1 MINPYNR
8 IFSFFD
14 YHTYEYFHTQGITTV
29 FYLPLCANTN
39 RLCKESVNTVVPHDI
54 SFVGSLYTE
63 PKQRLYDKLSKI
75 DNYSKG
81 YLDALTMIQA
91 HIDGD
96 FFFRKSVD

>member
-1 MINPYNR
+1 MT
-8 IFSFFD
+8 S
-14 YHTYEYFHTQGITTV
+14 
-29 FYLPLCANTN
+29 PL
-39 RLCKESVNTVVPHDI
+39 SVP
-54 SFVGSLYTE
+54 LYTE

-96 FFFRKSVD
+96 FFLEKALTDSLLSAMQKSMPSYS